1 MATLDINAMT
11 LNDIDVNTLTNDQ
24 NNGVFDKLMSAVN
37 KNIEQ
42 QYTLGNIDSTDYANV
57 YLGSIQAV
65 LAQSVQFSLQ
75 EQITEAQV
83 SAILKDNEL
92 KTAQLESIAKDNL
105 LKDNQLLI
113 GELELSIKTY
123 EYENLLPEQLNK
135 LKEETTSI
143 QKDSAIKDD
152 QLLSMSL
159 DRSIKTYEYENLLPE
174 QLNKLV
180 EEITN
185 IQKDAALKDDQLLSM
200 AVERALKSYELDTL
214 LPEQLA
220 KLQGEIS
227 MLATQESELTAD
239 GTKKRMLMDEE
250 IETANK
256 QQVLADAQ
264 LGLVKVDTIIKDKEA
279 ARLGLDNVMKNSEQ
293 SKSSDPTFVYQPKYA
308 TSGA

>member
-24 NNGVFDKLMSAVN
+24 SSGVFDKLMSAVN

-83 SAILKDNEL
+83 SAILKENEL

-105 LKDNQLLI
+105 LKDEQLLI
-113 GELELSIKTY
+113 STLDRSIKSY

-135 LKEETTSI
+135 LREEITSI
-143 QKDSAIKDD
+143 QKDAS
-152 QLLSMSL
+152 
-159 DRSIKTYEYENLLPE
+159 
-174 QLNKLV
+174 
-180 EEITN
+180 
-185 IQKDAALKDDQLLSM
+185 LKDDQLLTT
-200 AVERALKSYELDTL
+200 ALDRLLKDYELESL
-214 LPEQLA
+214 MPEQLA